1 MVRRKR
7 NDQGFT
13 VLEILVAAA
22 IGSIILLGLYVL
34 LESGHNTSSR
44 GQQKLDIQQ
53 AARAGLDTM
62 VRDLRMAGS
71 GVPNPLDYTNPPA
84 AFTGGTVDSISFLAD
99 PLNANTV
106 LTANASSGSTMISV
120 NSTASFSAGGT
131 VYIFGNDGGSPP
143 INHWETAVIAIGGVA
158 ANSLTLTAG
167 LSNTYIA
174 GSQIAQPRT
183 YTYDLA
189 GTTLRRDA
197 GDGNGPQPL
206 AENISAVTIRYY
218 DTADAE
224 ISAASVPAQLND
236 IRRLEIRI
244 TAFKGGGP
252 LQGNQTFRLD
262 SSVRPRN
269 I

>member
-1 MVRRKR
+1 MIRRGR

-13 VLEILVAAA
+13 VLEILVASAVGT
-22 IGSIILLGLYVL
+22 IVLLGLYLL
-34 LESGHNTSSR
+34 LETSHNTSSR

-62 VRDLRMAGS
+62 VRDLRTAGS

-84 AFTGGTVDSISFLAD
+84 AFTAGTADSISFLAD

-106 LTANASSGSTMISV
+106 LTANASSGSTLISV
-120 NSTASFSAGGT
+120 NSTASFSPGGT
-131 VYIFGNDGGSPP
+131 VYIFGNDGESPP
-143 INHWETAVIAIGGVA
+143 INHWETRVISSKTGT
-158 ANSLTLTAG
+158 SLTLNAG
-167 LSNTYIA
+167 LSNSYIA
-174 GSQIAQPRT
+174 GSQVAQPRT

-206 AENISAVTIRYY
+206 AENISAMTIRYY

-224 ISAASVPAQLND
+224 ISPLSIPAHLND
-236 IRRLEIRI
+236 IRRLEVRI
-244 TAFKGGGP
+244 TASKGGE
-252 LQGNQTFRLD
+252 LQGNQTFLLN